1 MRGCPASPRRLLL
14 ELLRQLEGVC
24 LTEQLPHE
32 LFHMLLHLLLR
43 RLFHVL
49 LCLPLHQLFHVL
61 LRLLHIPLHL
71 PLHLL
76 RHQMLHP
83 LLHPQPRQPSPIRRV
98 LLEDGAGA
106 SMTRDPA
113 KTLHPSALRRQI
125 LLRLATPLV
134 TLCLSQILRQCV

>member
-1 MRGCPASPRRLLL
+1 
-14 ELLRQLEGVC
+14 
-24 LTEQLPHE
+24 
-32 LFHMLLHLLLR
+32 MLLHLLLR

-61 LRLLHIPLHL
+61 LHLLHLPLHL

-76 RHQMLHP
+76 LHQM
-83 LLHPQPRQPSPIRRV
+83 LHPQPRQPSPIRRV

>member
-1 MRGCPASPRRLLL
+1 M
-14 ELLRQLEGVC
+14 LRQLEGVC

-32 LFHMLLHLLLR
+32 LFHMLLHLLLH

-61 LRLLHIPLHL
+61 LHLLHIPLHLLLHL

-83 LLHPQPRQPSPIRRV
+83 LLHPQPRQPSPIRRE

>member
-1 MRGCPASPRRLLL
+1 
-14 ELLRQLEGVC
+14 
-24 LTEQLPHE
+24 
-32 LFHMLLHLLLR
+32 MLLHLLLH
-43 RLFHVL
+43 RLSHVL

-61 LRLLHIPLHL
+61 LHLLRIPLRIPLHIPLHL